1 MNEYQQQWL
10 YNYNIYE
17 QCWRACKREHY
28 LELFS
33 NNDSGNVLK
42 SSKIDTLVE
51 IVNKT
56 NGDLTKLNQV
66 ENELY
71 M

>member
-10 YNYNIYE
+10 YHFSPYE
-17 QCWRACKREHY
+17 GIWKACKREHY

-33 NNDSGNVLK
+33 NNNSKNVLK

-56 NGDLTKLNQV
+56 NGDLTKLKWS
-66 ENELY
+66 
-71 M
+71 